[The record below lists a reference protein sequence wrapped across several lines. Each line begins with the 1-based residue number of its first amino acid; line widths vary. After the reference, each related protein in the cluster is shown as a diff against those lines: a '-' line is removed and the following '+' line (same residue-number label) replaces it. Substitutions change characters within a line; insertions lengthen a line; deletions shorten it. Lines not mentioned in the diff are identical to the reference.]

1 MEMDNLLE
9 WTGPRTLAIKW
20 KLESKDKPLAWRY
33 AACCKNPFLEL
44 GTMTWFIF
52 SLMPPPFKGNTY
64 SSLTYLNL
72 TLWKIVCDRNVF
84 IFKLFFLLLYI
95 PTTLTTIH
103 KDINTCIAVAVQHP
117 HMMQQWTCANF
128 RISASLPGSCLP
140 NWLPQKHTCGC
151 ACNVCEISNWL
162 KIQINS
168 SVIVYGHLFRAVK
181 GHSSLRHL
189 FPWQHLHGALW
200 MMISVS
206 SFRGI
211 GNWIEIG
218 PVRLECKVSPGSTYI
233 WVLSI

>member
-1 MEMDNLLE
+1 MLH
-9 WTGPRTLAIKW
+9 A
-20 KLESKDKPLAWRY
+20 S
-33 AACCKNPFLEL
+33 ACCKNPFLEL

-52 SLMPPPFKGNTY
+52 SLTPPPFKGNTY

-95 PTTLTTIH
+95 LTTLTTIH

-117 HMMQQWTCANF
+117 RMTQRWTCANF

-140 NWLPQKHTCGC
+140 NWLPQKRTCGC

-162 KIQINS
+162 EIQINS
-168 SVIVYGHLFRAVK
+168 SVIVYGHLFIAVETDTLHF
-181 GHSSLRHL
+181 GISS
-189 FPWQHLHGALW
+189 PGNT
-200 MMISVS
+200 S
-206 SFRGI
+206 SFRNI
-211 GNWIEIG
+211 GNRNRPSSVVAVDYVG
-218 PVRLECKVSPGSTYI
+218 NARNSPGSTYI